1 MFFIPRNQGNANQ
14 NNFEILSH
22 LSKNVKDKHNQ
33 QQILVG
39 MWGKGNPQILLMWL
53 QLSLWI
59 PVWRILKKLKINI
72 PYEPGIGLNIIL
84 HKLTQPCPLLLSLNP
99 YCWRHHAFTTLS
111 WLWSESFLPWG
122 LDFMV
127 SESTMQVLIFLWS
140 YDAYN
145 LHCDHPGAM
154 SLKVQ
159 QWHA

>member
-1 MFFIPRNQGNANQ
+1 MHIKTTLRFHLISSEWQRVMEQPRTINAGRDV
-14 NNFEILSH
+14 EKRELSIIVGIVH
-22 LSKNVKDKHNQ
+22 L
-33 QQILVG
+33 
-39 MWGKGNPQILLMWL
+39 
-53 QLSLWI
+53 LWK